1 MVNES
6 GEGGNT
12 MIENPAKTKQ
22 MRIVEAVKDMLDAGY
37 DREDI
42 MEALHLSEAT
52 FRSYLR
58 MINEDK
64 EHKLKRN
71 GSR

>member
-1 MVNES
+1 
-6 GEGGNT
+6 

-22 MRIVEAVKDMLDAGY
+22 MRIAEAVKDMLDAGY

-42 MEALHLSEAT
+42 MNTLRLSEAT

-58 MINEDK
+58 MIDEAK

-71 GSR
+71 NSR

>member
-1 MVNES
+1 
-6 GEGGNT
+6 

-22 MRIVEAVKDMLDAGY
+22 MRIVEAVKDMLDAGCEY
-37 DREDI
+37 EEI
-42 MEALHLSEAT
+42 MNTLRLSEAT
-52 FRSYLR
+52 VRSYMR

-64 EHKLKRN
+64 DRKLKRN

>member
-1 MVNES
+1 
-6 GEGGNT
+6 

-22 MRIVEAVKDMLDAGY
+22 MRIVEAVKDMLDAGCTY
-37 DREDI
+37 EEI
-42 MEALHLSEAT
+42 MNTLRLSEAT
-52 FRSYLR
+52 IRSYMR

-64 EHKLKRN
+64 DRKLKRN